1 VTVRLVDGVTIVLEG
16 QCEIDDADPLLRH
29 LLAAPHAT
37 VDWRLCQGAH
47 TAIIQILLASKAVV
61 HGLPDSIFLQR
72 NVAPLVK
79 KAQD

>member
-1 VTVRLVDGVTIVLEG
+1 MTVRLVDGVTIVLEG
-16 QCEIDDADPLLRH
+16 QCGIDDADPLLRH

-37 VDWRLCQGAH
+37 VDWRLCRGAH
-47 TAIIQILLASKAVV
+47 AAIIQLLLASKVSV
-61 HGLPDSIFLQR
+61 DGLPDNVFMKR